1 MNIFTVSFFGH
12 RIINNPC
19 LIQAQL
25 EKVIRD
31 LLISKDYV
39 EFLVGRSGEFDLL
52 VSSMVRK
59 AQREVRDDNSA
70 LVLVLP
76 YMTAELRDNERN
88 FSEYYDEIEICHES
102 SIVHF
107 KGAHQIR
114 NWTLVCRSD
123 LSVFFVERKSG
134 GAYQTMR
141 YAEREKKK
149 YINLATPNQPED

>member
-19 LIQAQL
+19 HIQAQL

-52 VSSMVRK
+52 ASSVVRK
-59 AQREVRDDNSA
+59 VKREFRDDNSA
-70 LVLVLP
+70 LILVLP
-76 YMTAELRDNERN
+76 YITAELKNNEEN
-88 FSEYYDEIEICHES
+88 FIKYYDEIEICHES
-102 SIVHF
+102 SGAHF
-107 KGAHQIR
+107 KAAHQKR
-114 NWTLVCRSD
+114 NRIIVSRSD
-123 LSVFFVERKSG
+123 LIIFCVEHNSG

-149 YINLATPNQPED
+149 YINLANPSRQED